1 MGFGTL
7 FIGYFFLLNISYF
20 NYTDLLAAA
29 IMAAGLYRLGSVNR
43 PFRIAF
49 SVDIAFLLV
58 GLSEIVL
65 AVLPIFS
72 PSADLTAITVP
83 VGVARYLLLALLHV
97 FLLLGIGKVAEE
109 VGLSKLA
116 TRAQALIVLPVLA
129 YAASAVF
136 DIPDLFPASAAK
148 ETAVIA
154 FAVLL
159 LTLLSCVLVLL
170 TIYRSYARICMPEDL
185 EMPEKPS
192 RFAFVNRMRE
202 RRDEREAKHAEERAA
217 YLREK
222 MNSKRKKKK
231 K

>member
-20 NYTDLLAAA
+20 NYTDLLGAA
-29 IMAAGLYRLGSVNR
+29 IMAMGLYRLGTVNR
-43 PFRIAF
+43 PFRYAF
-49 SVDIAFLLV
+49 YIDLAFLLV
-58 GLSEIVL
+58 GTSELVL
-65 AVLPIFS
+65 AVLPIFL
-72 PSADLTAITVP
+72 PSADLSVYSVP
-83 VGVARYLLLALLHV
+83 VGVARYCFLALFHI

-109 VGLSKLA
+109 VGLQKLA
-116 TRAQALIVLPVLA
+116 TRAQALIVLPTLA
-129 YAASAVF
+129 YIASGIF
-136 DIPDLFPASAAK
+136 DIPDLFPASAVK

-159 LTLLSCVLVLL
+159 LTLLSCILVLL
-170 TIYRSYARICMPEDL
+170 TIFRCYARICMPDDL

-192 RFAFVNRMRE
+192 RFSFVNRMRE
-202 RRDEREAKHAEERAA
+202 RRNEREKKQAEERLA